1 MTELGLNES
10 TPPKTALDVTTRS
23 GFLRHVGIA
32 VSGAGGAA
40 VVMGGYQVLRAE
52 PAQAFALLQAWG
64 PFFLIALV
72 AILVLGKFL
81 EGTNQTVRESF
92 NVVAEAVKSGAEAAG
107 RTADALTRLADQGSR
122 QAEQVERLA
131 IYSAQEFPRVYER
144 FDTQDAILKD
154 LASSLDSFRIHVDR
168 GRDEDSAAQAG
179 GTHGSGR
186 A

>member
-1 MTELGLNES
+1 
-10 TPPKTALDVTTRS
+10 
-23 GFLRHVGIA
+23 
-32 VSGAGGAA
+32 
-40 VVMGGYQVLRAE
+40 MGGYEVLRAQ
-52 PAQAFALLQAWG
+52 PDRAFGLLEAWG

-92 NVVAEAVKSGAEAAG
+92 GVVAEAVKSSADAAA
-107 RTADALTRLADQGSR
+107 RTADALTRLADQGGR

-144 FDTQDAILKD
+144 FDAQDALLKG
-154 LASSLDSFRIHVDR
+154 LASSIDSFRSHLERNMND
-168 GRDEDSAAQAG
+168 DNG
-179 GTHGSGR
+179 GAHGSGR